1 MDDRQTRITEGA
13 GLEESRLNKEFI
25 EWLNVWGFRILMV
38 VLVLAATWVGKTR
51 WDQYTERR
59 LDVALV
65 ELEAEI
71 VTGSPDGLVALA
83 KAHKGIPSVWQQ
95 AMLNAAAINLES
107 GRKALVPGGDP
118 ENPDDFLTGQ
128 AANKQIEN
136 AAAIYT
142 QIIDSVGRSSTS
154 INVLDARSGR
164 IASLISLQDADGAR
178 IELNELIV
186 LLEMSGYTDLKRRA
200 EERLASLDELIS
212 TPMLPS
218 YAELTV
224 IADMRGPIAMYGETP
239 EDLAAIRSRI
249 KSEELIEPKQDESP
263 LDESTSDEAVGPAA
277 PEAPAPTGD
286 DAADD
291 GQ

>member
-142 QIIDSVGRSSTS
+142 QIIDSVGRSSTT
-154 INVLDARSGR
+154 INVLDARAGR
-164 IASLISLQDADGAR
+164 IASLISLQNADGAR
-178 IELNELIV
+178 TELNELIV
-186 LLEMSGYTDLKRRA
+186 LLEASGYTDLKRQT

-218 YAELTV
+218 YTELTV

-239 EDLAAIRSRI
+239 EELAAIRSRI
-249 KSEELIEPKQDESP
+249 KSEELIEPKKDESP
-263 LDESTSDEAVGPAA
+263 SDESPVDEAVGPAA